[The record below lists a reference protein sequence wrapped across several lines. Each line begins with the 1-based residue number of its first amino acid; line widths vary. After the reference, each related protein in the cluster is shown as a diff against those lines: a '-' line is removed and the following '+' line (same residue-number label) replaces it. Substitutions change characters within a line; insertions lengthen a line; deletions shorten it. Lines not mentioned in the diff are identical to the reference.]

1 MSFIH
6 SFCVWLNATPWSVA
20 IREGDYA
27 FPIIETIHIIGLAF
41 SVGTIMW
48 VDLRFLGLA
57 MTDEPAADVIEQLE
71 PYAMAGFVIMFV
83 SGALL
88 FLSEP
93 LKCYTTLAF
102 RLKAIMLVLASVNIM
117 YFWRSS
123 AYKNITEW
131 DQVHGGVPWQGK
143 LVGAAS
149 LFLWFGIIIAG
160 RWTAYF

>member
-1 MSFIH
+1 MNAIH
-6 SFCVWLNATPWSVA
+6 DFCTWLNATPWSVSL
-20 IREGDYA
+20 REGDWS

-57 MTDEPAADVIEQLE
+57 MKHESAADVIEQLE
-71 PYAMAGFVIMFV
+71 PYAMVGFFIMFV

-102 RLKAIMLVLASVNIM
+102 RLKAVMLVLASVNIL
-117 YFWRSS
+117 YFWRTD
-123 AYKNITEW
+123 AHKHITEW
-131 DQVHGGVPWQGK
+131 SDETGIPWQGK

-149 LFLWFGIIIAG
+149 LILWFGIVIAG
-160 RWTAYF
+160 RWTAYL

>member
-6 SFCVWLNATPWSVA
+6 DFCVWLNATSWSVGL
-20 IREGDYA
+20 REGDYA
-27 FPIIETIHIIGLAF
+27 FPIVETIHIIGLAF

-57 MTDEPAADVIEQLE
+57 MKHESPADVIEQLE
-71 PYAMAGFVIMFV
+71 PYAMVGFAIMFI

-93 LKCYTTLAF
+93 LKCYTTWAF
-102 RLKAIMLVLASVNIM
+102 RLKAIMLVLATINIM
-117 YFWRSS
+117 YFWRTD
-123 AYKNITEW
+123 AHKHIEQW
-131 DQVHGGVPWQGK
+131 DSTRIPWEGK

-149 LFLWFGIIIAG
+149 LILWFGIIIAG
-160 RWTAYF
+160 RWTAYI